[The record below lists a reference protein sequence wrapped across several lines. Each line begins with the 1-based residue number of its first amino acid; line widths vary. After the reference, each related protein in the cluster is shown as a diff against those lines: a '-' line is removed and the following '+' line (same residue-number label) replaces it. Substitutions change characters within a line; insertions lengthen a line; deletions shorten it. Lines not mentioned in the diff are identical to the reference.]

1 MQDIRTRWD
10 ASVASKKLGELLD
23 SDLRRGFYNR
33 ARHNMQFFAFHPST
47 PSAVVS
53 SEMRSA
59 FFDCVVRGQPFPVVS
74 SAGVKSALD
83 VRMPDPAL
91 SAFLPELPVFP
102 EELLDGCKPVVAA
115 LQEKGMLEVITFV
128 DVSKALRE
136 RPLSEEEMAACL
148 RWWIDASQKDPTGID
163 DNRRVFLGAAVLTV
177 GSPDNG
183 DERRV
188 PLEEIRTFLNPRR
201 VILPTNGPFPS
212 HLLPI
217 SVNRKLDSAQLQK
230 YLQWKELTV
239 LEWVEHI
246 VDPEVYT
253 RKREFNIVES
263 PEWADRVLQALGQY
277 WPTLEEVIRTTIVG
291 LLGDLTCIP
300 TSAGMKT
307 PSQAYFSEADIFNDL
322 AVVKLPS
329 GARTEVSLEEV
340 LADLGVRKHADLQ
353 VIFER

>member
-1 MQDIRTRWD
+1 
-10 ASVASKKLGELLD
+10 
-23 SDLRRGFYNR
+23 
-33 ARHNMQFFAFHPST
+33 MQFFAFHPST

-59 FFDCVVRGQPFPVVS
+59 FFDCVVRGQPFPIVS

-115 LQEKGMLEVITFV
+115 LQEKGMLEDITFA

-148 RWWIDASQKDPTGID
+148 QWWINASQQDPTSID

-177 GSPDNG
+177 GTPGNG
-183 DERRV
+183 GERKV

-201 VILPTNGPFPS
+201 VIVPTNGPFPS

-217 SVNRKLDSAQLQK
+217 SVNRELESAQLQE

-239 LEWVEHI
+239 LEWLQHI
-246 VDPEVYT
+246 VDPAVYT
-253 RKREFNIVES
+253 QKSEFNIVES
-263 PEWADRVLQALGQY
+263 PEWADCVLQALSQY
-277 WPTLEEVIRTTIVG
+277 WPTLQEGTRTTIVG
-291 LLGDLTCIP
+291 LLEELTCIP
-300 TSAGMKT
+300 TSAGMQT
-307 PSQAYFSEADIFNDL
+307 PSQAYFSEADIFKDL
-322 AVVKLPS
+322 AVVDLPS
-329 GARTEVSLEEV
+329 GAHVEVSLEEV
-340 LADLGVRKHADLQ
+340 LVDLGVRKHADLQ
-353 VIFER
+353 VVFER